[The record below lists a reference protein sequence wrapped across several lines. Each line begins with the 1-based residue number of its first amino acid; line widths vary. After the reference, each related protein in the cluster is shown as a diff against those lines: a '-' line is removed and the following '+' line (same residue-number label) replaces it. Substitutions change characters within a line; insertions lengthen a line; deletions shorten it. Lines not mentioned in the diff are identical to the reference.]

1 MLDRETLELLLSPW
15 YLGLLGLCVGSFLNV
30 VIYRLPVMM
39 RREWLDDCE
48 QQLSAT
54 QELQDLLK
62 FSPAQ
67 AQAVAEGVAPVRQA
81 LDALPPLGLVAPRSR
96 CPHCGHQLRWHE
108 NLPVLGW
115 LRLGGKC
122 ASCKAPISFRYP
134 FIELLTGLLFFG
146 IGWQIGP
153 QLAAL
158 LYCGFAAAL
167 VALAGIDWDTTYLPD
182 SITQPL
188 LWMGLV
194 AAGAGMLPV
203 TLPAALI
210 GAVVGYLSL
219 WSIYWVFK
227 LLTGKEGMGYGD
239 FKLLAGLGAWL
250 GWQMIVPIAL
260 LASLIGALVGLSLK
274 MSGGLREGRYVPF
287 GPFLAGGGLTVLL
300 IGPRIVMGWL
310 GLPG

>member
-1 MLDRETLELLLSPW
+1 MLDRDVLELLLSPW

-39 RREWLDDCE
+39 QRQWLDDCE
-48 QQLSAT
+48 VQLSSV
-54 QELQDLLK
+54 EDLQQVLK
-62 FSPAQ
+62 LSPEQ
-67 AQAVAEGVAPVRQA
+67 AQAVATGVQPVRSALQA
-81 LDALPPLGLVAPRSR
+81 LPKLGLVTPRSR
-96 CPHCGHQLRWHE
+96 CPQCGHQLRWHE

-122 ASCKAPISFRYP
+122 ASCKARIALRYP
-134 FIELLTGLLFFG
+134 AVELLIGLLFLG
-146 IGWQIGP
+146 IGWQVGP
-153 QLAAL
+153 QFAAL

-188 LWMGLV
+188 LWAGLA
-194 AAGAGMLPV
+194 AAGLGMLPV
-203 TLPAALI
+203 ALPASLA
-210 GAVVGYLSL
+210 GAAVGYLSL
-219 WSIYWVFK
+219 WSIYWIFK
-227 LLTGKEGMGYGD
+227 LVTGKEGMGYGD

-250 GWQMIVPIAL
+250 GWQMILPIAL
-260 LASLIGALVGLSLK
+260 LASLIGAAVGLYLK
-274 MSGGLREGRYVPF
+274 VSGGLREGRYVPF

-300 IGPRIVMGWL
+300 IGRQPVMTWL

>member
-1 MLDRETLELLLSPW
+1 LLDRDVLELLLSPW

-39 RREWLDDCE
+39 QRQWLDDCE
-48 QQLSAT
+48 VQLSSV
-54 QELQDLLK
+54 EDLQQVLK
-62 FSPAQ
+62 LSPEQ
-67 AQAVAEGVAPVRQA
+67 AQAVATGVQPVRSALQA
-81 LDALPPLGLVAPRSR
+81 LPKLGLVTPRSR
-96 CPHCGHQLRWHE
+96 CPQCGHQLRWHE

-122 ASCKAPISFRYP
+122 ASCKARIALRYP
-134 FIELLTGLLFFG
+134 AVELLIGLLFLG
-146 IGWQIGP
+146 IGWQVGP
-153 QLAAL
+153 QFAAL

-188 LWMGLV
+188 LWAGLA
-194 AAGAGMLPV
+194 AAGLGMLPV
-203 TLPAALI
+203 ALPASLA
-210 GAVVGYLSL
+210 GAAVGYLSL
-219 WSIYWVFK
+219 WSIYWIFK
-227 LLTGKEGMGYGD
+227 LVTGKEGMGYGD

-250 GWQMIVPIAL
+250 GWQMILPIAL
-260 LASLIGALVGLSLK
+260 LASLIGAAVGLYLK
-274 MSGGLREGRYVPF
+274 VSGGLREGRYVPF

-300 IGPRIVMGWL
+300 IGRQPVMTWL